1 MLINHQL
8 ILLIT
13 EWIGAISFAVS
24 GSLVAIR
31 HDLDL
36 FGVITVGLITAC
48 GGGVMRD
55 LMLGN
60 IPPKIF
66 SKPHIIMAAMLVSL
80 LIFVCAY
87 IYRKKFKRFSRR
99 VDKVNILFG
108 AFGIAAFSIAGIENA
123 YLASMQNNHFLVIFM
138 GVISSVG
145 GGVLRDVLVNEKP
158 YIFTKHVYAV
168 VAVLG
173 CALYHFMNLYVNNVL
188 LATVCVMLFVVTGRI
203 LAATFHL
210 QLPKVEFDHEGNKI
224 EK

>member
-66 SKPHIIMAAMLVSL
+66 SKPHIIIAAMTVSL
-80 LIFVCAY
+80 LIFISAY

-123 YLASMQNNHFLVIFM
+123 ACRPTSCI
-138 GVISSVG
+138 
-145 GGVLRDVLVNEKP
+145 
-158 YIFTKHVYAV
+158 VYPNICPAR
-168 VAVLG
+168 
-173 CALYHFMNLYVNNVL
+173 F
-188 LATVCVMLFVVTGRI
+188 
-203 LAATFHL
+203 
-210 QLPKVEFDHEGNKI
+210 
-224 EK
+224 

>member
-1 MLINHQL
+1 MINHQL

-66 SKPHIIMAAMLVSL
+66 SKPHIIIAAMTVSL
-80 LIFVCAY
+80 LIFACAY

-123 YLASMQNNHFLVIFM
+123 YLASLQNNHFLVIFM

-188 LATVCVMLFVVTGRI
+188 LATVCVMVFVVTGRI

-224 EK
+224 EQ

>member
-1 MLINHQL
+1 MINHQL

-224 EK
+224 EQ